1 MARKKDENYFG
12 IFVEL
17 AQYSRDAAVL
27 LNEIIIN
34 FKASDLEEKMIQMHN
49 IEQAG
54 DVGRHR
60 MMEKL
65 VREFITPIEREDIV
79 ALADAID
86 NVTDTIEDV
95 MLRIYMFNFT
105 AMREDAI
112 KMAGLIIKCCDALK
126 EALQEFHNFRKS
138 QTLHKLL
145 VEINHLEEEG
155 DTLFVKATRNLFVN
169 EKNSIEI
176 LAWRETLDY
185 MEKCCDACEDVA
197 EVIESVMMK
206 NS

>member
-1 MARKKDENYFG
+1 MARKKDENYFD

-17 AQYSRDAAVL
+17 DQYSRDAAVL
-27 LNEIIIN
+27 LNEIVN
-34 FKASDLEEKMIQMHN
+34 DFKAVSLEEKMLQMHN
-49 IEQAG
+49 IEHAG

-65 VREFITPIEREDIV
+65 AREFITPIEREDIV

-95 MLRIYMFNFT
+95 MLRIYMFNFSV
-105 AMREDAI
+105 MREDAV
-112 KMAGLIIKCCDALK
+112 KMAGIIVKCCDALK
-126 EALQEFHNFRKS
+126 EALQEFSNFRKS
-138 QTLHKLL
+138 QILHKLI

-155 DTLFVKATRNLFVN
+155 DTLFVNATRNLFVN
-169 EKNSIEI
+169 EKNPIEI

-185 MEKCCDACEDVA
+185 MEKCCDACEGVS